1 MTGGWQVSVW
11 PMNRESFAAILILAV
26 VVCTPGPVSAQQN
39 QTTGAAEA
47 TPSPPTSIVSTA
59 PDQTSSREGWMQYD
73 LEEAK
78 ERTRRTRVALISTSA
93 AFAVGAILT
102 GVGFSQCT
110 RVQTFTPYSDEL
122 VCNTAGDVLLPLGGT
137 LTFLGFVGVLTSGIM
152 FGKANRRKREI
163 ERDIRR
169 GQYGRRLQWDT
180 PSGGLVF

>member
-1 MTGGWQVSVW
+1 
-11 PMNRESFAAILILAV
+11 MNRGSFAAILILAV
-26 VVCTPGPVSAQQN
+26 VVCTAGPVSAQQN

-47 TPSPPTSIVSTA
+47 TPSPPTSIVTTA
-59 PDQTSSREGWMQYD
+59 PGQTSSREDWMQYD

-93 AFAVGAILT
+93 AFAVGVILT

-110 RVQTFTPYSDEL
+110 RVQATASTNFDDL

-152 FGKANRRKREI
+152 FGKANRKKREI

-169 GQYGRRLQWDT
+169 SQYGRRLQWDA